1 MSIVFIH
8 PIEVNSGVF
17 RCVNDSNPYQNFT
30 TPIFSGSP
38 EGQTAST
45 TPKVGPVPGSG
56 LPTLTGDN
64 VFNIYQAL
72 GTTGGP
78 PANEFKDSPKI
89 TGGIKFGVTPCAEKI
104 DIHVVGRADIYG
116 AGFDTLSIVI
126 DGSTIASFASIGGGS
141 GPPFGGTTTYNQTVT
156 HNFTTHPP
164 CGHIVEISGE
174 SGTIYNNNV
183 GYDVKVTVTL
193 NT

>member
-30 TPIFSGSP
+30 TPIFSGM
-38 EGQTAST
+38 AST
-45 TPKVGPVPGSG
+45 TPKVGPYPSSG

-64 VFNIYQAL
+64 IFNIYQAI
-72 GTTGGP
+72 GTAPDYRTARIG
-78 PANEFKDSPKI
+78 
-89 TGGIKFGVTPCAEKI
+89 GGIKFGVTPCAEKI
-104 DIHVVGRADIYG
+104 DIQVAGRADIYDSQG
-116 AGFDTLSIVI
+116 RFDTLEITI
-126 DGSTIASFASIGGGS
+126 DGTQVARFATIGGGS
-141 GPPFGGTTTYNQTVT
+141 GPPYPGTTTYDQTVT

-164 CGHIVEISGE
+164 CGHIVDISGL
-174 SGTIYNNNV
+174 SGLIANNNV